1 MTQATRRRFRT
12 CRGWPLGTGRW
23 RAGAWRPC
31 YHACLPDWPSSLP
44 KANPQ
49 FVTRLFQEQ
58 SEPLLKYLVT
68 RFRDREDAA
77 EIAQETWLKMYGLEH
92 PEHLSNPRAYL
103 FQMASNLGVDRVRH
117 SAIEHRFNRQEQA
130 SARTEAEPSA
140 ETSVAAQESLA
151 LVSQALS
158 ELPEPCRQA
167 FILHRG
173 RDLSY
178 PEIAN
183 ELGVSTSM
191 VEKHIIRALRHLRD
205 KLSD

>member
-1 MTQATRRRFRT
+1 MTQATRRGFRASP
-12 CRGWPLGTGRW
+12 RWPAGTGRW
-23 RAGAWRPC
+23 RADDRRPC
-31 YHACLPDWPSSLP
+31 YHSRLRDRPPSLP

-58 SEPLLKYLVT
+58 SEPLLKYLMS

-77 EIAQETWLKMYGLEH
+77 EIAQEAWLKVYGLENL
-92 PEHLSNPRAYL
+92 EALTNPRAYL
-103 FQMASNLGVDRVRH
+103 FQVASNLGVDRIRH
-117 SAIEHRFNRQEQA
+117 SAIENRFNRQEQA
-130 SARTEAEPSA
+130 SARTESEPSA

-178 PEIAN
+178 PEIAT